1 MKRDKKKEPKTN
13 TDNYIVSSDA
23 ESVLYGLLFVL
34 LGIIGLINSGPI
46 GHFLTYI
53 FVYLFGT
60 FYSIFFVFLI
70 FLGVYLIIKKKF
82 FAIKIDLKVLGII
95 FLVYSFMIGAS
106 LETDLTIKNSFT
118 YFSDIINSI
127 QDSKFYISDFSLIPL
142 TGGGIIGYFSVG
154 LFNTMISY
162 IGTQIVLLILIVLG
176 MLLLFT
182 GLFKKVFILTRT
194 HIKNRKEIRKA
205 ANEEKERIK
214 LEQKAIEKIVSDNKI
229 KEESEDTSN
238 NVNVNNEDVTLKRE
252 DNIKPASFFDD
263 IEEDNTDLDKDDFSD
278 IILPTQANNR
288 LDKEVESTS
297 FFKDEDFEEKSN
309 DDLNINKFNFNNST
323 TKVFEENNNDT
334 NTNVNKHYLYP
345 PISLLSTIFDGDK
358 TSLNMQVA
366 DEYVGRINELFN
378 EFNIGAS
385 VISYTIGPSVTRFD
399 VQRNNG
405 VKLAQISGLQNELA
419 QKLGGNETVRVEL
432 IVQGKTTSGIEVGN
446 VHQTTVSFKECFQDL
461 MLNTKDKLLIPLGKD
476 ISGKVVK
483 TSIDELPHLLVAGT
497 TGSGKSVFVH
507 SIIMTLIM
515 RNTPDELRLLLIDPK
530 KVEFSKYHD
539 LPHLLCPIISN
550 NDEAVTALKRLV
562 DEMERR
568 YEVFAKYGNG
578 ANKYS
583 EYIEYAKAHNL
594 EIMPN
599 IVMIVDEFADFI
611 SYNQKDVES
620 SIQRIAQK
628 ARACGIYMI
637 LATQRP
643 SVSVIS
649 GNIKAN
655 IPSRIALSVAS
666 STDSR
671 VIIDETGA
679 ETLIGKG
686 DLLAKVPISKSL
698 IRVQS
703 CFVPSKDII
712 AVCDFIRSHSEVNYY
727 KPFLDL
733 KEKVNS
739 FEGSAISSGRRT
751 ELDPLHEEVKQFVLE
766 TKIASTS
773 KIQNT
778 FSMGFSRADYIL
790 DCLEREGIVK
800 RLSSGRRVVISNNND
815 DEEEF

>member
-70 FLGVYLIIKKKF
+70 FLGIYLIIKKKF

-95 FLVYSFMIGAS
+95 FLIYSFMIGAS
-106 LETDLTIKNSFT
+106 LEADLTIKNSFT
-118 YFSDIINSI
+118 YFSDIVNSI
-127 QDSKFYISDFSLIPL
+127 QESKFYISDFSLIPL

-162 IGTQIVLLILIVLG
+162 IGTQIVLLALIVLG
-176 MLLLFT
+176 MMLLFT

-194 HIKNRKEIRKA
+194 HIKNRREIRKA

-214 LEQKAIEKIVSDNKI
+214 LEQKAIETIISDNKI
-229 KEESEDTSN
+229 KEENTTSTDN
-238 NVNVNNEDVTLKRE
+238 INVNNEEVIIKRE

-263 IEEDNTDLDKDDFSD
+263 IEEDNIDLDKDDFSD
-278 IILPTQANNR
+278 IIPTTQVNKR
-288 LDKEVESTS
+288 VDKEVESTS
-297 FFKDEDFEEKSN
+297 FFKDEDFEEKNN
-309 DDLNINKFNFNNST
+309 DNVNVNQFNFNNSIA
-323 TKVFEENNNDT
+323 KVFEENNKDT
-334 NTNVNKHYLYP
+334 NTNINKHYLYP

-507 SIIMTLIM
+507 SIIMSLIM

-594 EIMPN
+594 ELMPN

-733 KEKVNS
+733 KEKINS

-800 RLSSGRRVVISNNND
+800 RLLSGRRVVISNNND

>member
-70 FLGVYLIIKKKF
+70 FLGIYLIIKKKF

-95 FLVYSFMIGAS
+95 FLIYSFMIGAS
-106 LETDLTIKNSFT
+106 LEADLTIKNSFT
-118 YFSDIINSI
+118 YFSDIVNSI
-127 QDSKFYISDFSLIPL
+127 QESKFYISDFSLIPL

-162 IGTQIVLLILIVLG
+162 IGTQIVLLALIVLG
-176 MLLLFT
+176 MMLLFT

-194 HIKNRKEIRKA
+194 HIKNRREIRKA

-214 LEQKAIEKIVSDNKI
+214 LEQKAIETIISDNKI
-229 KEESEDTSN
+229 KEENTTSTDN
-238 NVNVNNEDVTLKRE
+238 INVNNEEVIIKRE

-263 IEEDNTDLDKDDFSD
+263 IEEDNIDLDKDDFSD
-278 IILPTQANNR
+278 IIPTTQVNKR
-288 LDKEVESTS
+288 VDKEVESTS
-297 FFKDEDFEEKSN
+297 FFKDEDFEEKNN
-309 DDLNINKFNFNNST
+309 DNVNVNQFNFNNSIA
-323 TKVFEENNNDT
+323 KVFEENNKDT
-334 NTNVNKHYLYP
+334 NTNINKHYLYP

-419 QKLGGNETVRVEL
+419 QKLGGNETVRIEL

-507 SIIMTLIM
+507 SIIMSLIM

-594 EIMPN
+594 ELMPN

-733 KEKVNS
+733 KEKINS

-800 RLSSGRRVVISNNND
+800 RLLSGRRVVISNNND